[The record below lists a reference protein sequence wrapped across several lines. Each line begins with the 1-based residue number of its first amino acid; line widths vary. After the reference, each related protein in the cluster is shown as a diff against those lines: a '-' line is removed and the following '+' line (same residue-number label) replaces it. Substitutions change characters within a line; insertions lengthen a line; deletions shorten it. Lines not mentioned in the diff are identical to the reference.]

1 MNKNVYD
8 GLWMNLLKSKNISL
22 DEGSIALLQN
32 ILKPK
37 VLKKD
42 MFFLQE
48 GEESTEIG
56 FIIKGVFRSYY
67 IDKAGNDITK
77 YFYAEGG
84 ILFSYMAHLC
94 QKESM
99 YYIQALEDSE
109 ILVAKISDFE
119 IIVEGNYQLLLF
131 YKKMID
137 SVLIVKEEHA
147 SSFKLLNSMER
158 YKQFL
163 AAYPGLEKR
172 LKQCHLASYL
182 GITPVSLSR
191 IRKKLNL
198 NK

>member
-1 MNKNVYD
+1 MNENGYD
-8 GLWMNLLKSKNISL
+8 GLWMNLLESKAISL
-22 DEGSIALLQN
+22 DEENIALLKN
-32 ILKPK
+32 ISKPK
-37 VLKKD
+37 LLKKD
-42 MFFLQE
+42 MFFIQE
-48 GEESTEIG
+48 GEKSTEIG
-56 FIIKGVFRSYY
+56 FIVKGVFRSYY
-67 IDKAGNDITK
+67 IDKIGNDITK

-84 ILFSYMAHLC
+84 TLFSYMAHLC

-109 ILVAKISDFE
+109 LLVVKISDFE
-119 IIVEGNYQLLLF
+119 KIVEGNYQLLLF

-147 SSFKLLNSMER
+147 SSFKLLSSTER

-163 AAYPGLEKR
+163 VTYPGLEKR
-172 LKQCHLASYL
+172 LKQCQLASYL